1 MNAKKPKVTYPE
13 VVDNPLLHVL
23 VLAARIAGVA
33 VVPPSPSYVDATP
46 REIDKPREILSK
58 EASKD
63 VRVATSRLPAR
74 VAILERAAQ

>member
-1 MNAKKPKVTYPE
+1 MHIAA
-13 VVDNPLLHVL
+13 
-23 VLAARIAGVA
+23 LAARILLVA

-46 REIDKPREILSK
+46 REMDKPREILSK

-63 VRVATSRLPAR
+63 VRVATCRLAAR